1 MPLYM
6 NWLVVGATLAI
17 LELIVPGTYLIWFG
31 AAALVISLVTWLV
44 PDLSVMWQL
53 IWLAFFSVVFAFIG
67 WKVYGWTIFKAVVPE
82 KYRDLNNPIAQL
94 TGKTVE
100 VVAIKGD
107 KIQVS
112 VGDTVWTAVSDDTFK
127 VGEKAVISGSS
138 NNVELK
144 IKKLLD
150 KKNKKE

>member
-1 MPLYM
+1 MPLYLW
-6 NWLVVGATLAI
+6 WLTIGVALAVF
-17 LELIVPGTYLIWFG
+17 ELIIPGTYLIWFG
-31 AAALVISLVTWLV
+31 FAALVNCIITCFIQDISLT
-44 PDLSVMWQL
+44 WQL
-53 IWLAFFSVVFAFIG
+53 IWFSLFAVLFAFIG
-67 WKVYGWTIFKAVVPE
+67 WKVYGWTIFKSVIPE

-100 VVAIKGD
+100 VVAVKGD

-112 VGDTVWTAVSDDTFK
+112 VADTVWTATSDDHFK
-127 VGEKAVISGSS
+127 VGEKAIISGSS

-150 KKNKKE
+150 KKTKKK

>member
-6 NWLVVGATLAI
+6 NWLVVGITLAI

-31 AAALVISLVTWLV
+31 GAALVISLITWLA
-44 PDLSVMWQL
+44 PDLNIMWQL
-53 IWLAFFSVVFAFIG
+53 IWLAFFSVIFAFIG

-100 VVAIKGD
+100 VVAVKGD

-127 VGEKAVISGSS
+127 VGEKAIISGSS

-150 KKNKKE
+150 KKRKKG